1 MSKKKRE
8 RKYGSDETQAATAAA
23 GSEMTKFYWILGAV
37 AVLGVGII
45 MFRVGS
51 TTFSNTVTAPV
62 EVEGLE
68 DPQTLMTTARG
79 VTKGNPDA
87 EITILEFA
95 DFQCPGC
102 RQFHAQVKPLVE
114 AEFIATGVAKF
125 VYYDFPLVQAHPN
138 AFLASR
144 AARCAEDQ
152 GKFWEFHD
160 VLFRQQNSWSPQPSP
175 VGTFENYAG
184 DLGLDA
190 GAFSTCVRSD
200 MHADVVTANMELGYQ
215 MQVPATPTI
224 VVGKGQSVPLRVESS
239 IEGIRRAVA
248 SLQTPTTGG

>member
-8 RKYGSDETQAATAAA
+8 RKYGSEEHQTGAAAA
-23 GSEMTKFYWILGAV
+23 GSEITKFYWILGAV

-45 MFRVGS
+45 SFRVGS
-51 TTFSNTVTAPV
+51 SALSNTVTEPLV
-62 EVEGLE
+62 MELT
-68 DPQTLMTTARG
+68 DPAVLMQTARG

-87 EITILEFA
+87 EITIIEFA
-95 DFQCPGC
+95 DFQCPAC
-102 RQFHAQVKPLVE
+102 REFHAQVKPLIE

-125 VYYDFPLVQAHPN
+125 VYYDFPLVQIHPN
-138 AFLASR
+138 AFLAAR
-144 AARCAEDQ
+144 AGHCAEDQ

-160 VLFRQQNSWSPQPSP
+160 VLYRQQNSWAAQPSP

-190 GAFSTCVRSD
+190 GEFSACVRGD
-200 MHADVVTANMELGYQ
+200 KHADVVTANMELAAQ
-215 MQVPATPTI
+215 MQAPGTPTI

-239 IEGIRRAVA
+239 IDGIRRAVT
-248 SLQTPTTGG
+248 SLTTPTTGG